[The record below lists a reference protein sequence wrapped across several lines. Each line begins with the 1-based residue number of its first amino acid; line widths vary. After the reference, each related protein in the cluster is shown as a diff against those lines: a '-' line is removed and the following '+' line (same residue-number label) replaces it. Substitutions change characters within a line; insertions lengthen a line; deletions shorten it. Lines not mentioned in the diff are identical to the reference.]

1 VSLFLRKYVPK
12 GDKGELMLSDWTLWL
27 EWFIKAV
34 VVIFALLTGFA
45 YLTLYERRA
54 LARIQTR
61 IGPNRA
67 GPQGLLQP
75 IADAVKLIFK
85 EELVPAKADKIIFF
99 WAPVVT
105 MVPSIIIAAVIPWG
119 TKFTAFGREITL
131 YLADINVGVLYV
143 MSIASIAVYGIVL
156 AGWSSNNKYAMLGG
170 LRSSAQM
177 ISYELALGLSFVT
190 SIILANSMSLRDI
203 VNAQRVAELHI
214 GNFTFPFPMW
224 FVFIQ
229 PVGAVIF
236 WIATLAEVN
245 RAPFDM
251 PEAEQELTAGY
262 HSEYSGM
269 KFALFFMAEYQKM
282 IVICAIAATLYFGGF
297 LGPFVDR
304 YPLLGPLYLLIKVVA
319 LLFGMIWV
327 RATWPRIRY
336 DRLMS
341 FGWKVML
348 PLSLTIT
355 FITATGIVLADVFNN
370 QLYFW
375 AIPFVS
381 ILIGLFTVVMIYREL
396 RRKVYERA

>member
-1 VSLFLRKYVPK
+1 
-12 GDKGELMLSDWTLWL
+12 MLSDWTLWL
-27 EWFIKAV
+27 EWFIKSL

-45 YLTLYERRA
+45 YLTWYERRA
-54 LARIQTR
+54 LARMQSR

-67 GPQGLLQP
+67 GPFGLLQP

-85 EELVPAKADKIIFF
+85 EELTPGTADKIIFF
-99 WAPVVT
+99 WAPVIT
-105 MVPSIIIAAVIPWG
+105 LVPSIIIAAVIPWG
-119 TKFTAFGREITL
+119 TKFTAWGREITL
-131 YLADINVGVLYV
+131 YLADINVGVLYL

-190 SIILANSMSLRDI
+190 AIILANSMSLLEI
-203 VNAQRVAELHI
+203 VEAQKSL
-214 GNFTFPFPMW
+214 W

-282 IVICAIAATLYFGGF
+282 IVICAILATLYLGGF

-304 YPLLGPLYLLIKVVA
+304 YPLLGPLYLLIKVVI

-336 DRLMS
+336 DRLMA
-341 FGWKVML
+341 FGWKILL
-348 PLSLTIT
+348 PLSLAIA
-355 FITATGIVLADVFNN
+355 FITAAGVLLAESNPM
-370 QLYFW
+370 W
-375 AIPFVS
+375 IWSIPVVS
-381 ILIGLFTVVMIYREL
+381 TLLGLFTVVLIYREL
-396 RRKVYERA
+396 RRKLYERA

>member
-1 VSLFLRKYVPK
+1 M
-12 GDKGELMLSDWTLWL
+12 MLTDWTLWL
-27 EWFIKAV
+27 EWVIKSL

-54 LARIQTR
+54 LARLQTR

-85 EELVPAKADKIIFF
+85 EELTPAKADRILFF
-99 WAPVVT
+99 WAPVIT
-105 MVPSIIIAAVIPWG
+105 MVPSIILAAAIPFG
-119 TKFTAFGREITL
+119 PADVQMFGRKVSL
-131 YLADINVGVLYV
+131 VVANVNVGVLYL

-177 ISYELALGLSFVT
+177 ISYELSLGLMFVT
-190 SIILANSMSLRDI
+190 AIILANSMNLYDV
-203 VNAQRVAELHI
+203 VNEQKNV
-214 GNFTFPFPMW
+214 W
-224 FVFIQ
+224 FAVVQ
-229 PVGAVIF
+229 PVGALVFLIV
-236 WIATLAEVN
+236 TLAEVN

-282 IVICAIAATLYFGGF
+282 IVICMIAATLFFGGYREF
-297 LGPFVDR
+297 WFLNDTFLSVDRNWWLGPI
-304 YPLLGPLYLLIKVVA
+304 YLLLKVVV
-319 LLFGMIWV
+319 LLFFMIWV

-336 DRLMS
+336 DRLMA
-341 FGWKVML
+341 FGWKILL
-348 PLSLTIT
+348 PLSLGVT
-355 FITATGIVLADVFNN
+355 FITATGILLFEQSKNP
-370 QLYFW
+370 LYFW
-375 AIPFVS
+375 AIPVVS
-381 ILIGLFTVVMIYREL
+381 VVVGFFTVVFVYREL
-396 RRKVYERA
+396 RRKAYERA